1 MAALSGAIVAAALL
15 RGLKISFA
23 YYVDNLSS
31 YNTIYGT
38 LATIPVFLLLL
49 YAIWIVVILG
59 ACVTVFWEKRHG
71 HPLHP

>member
-1 MAALSGAIVAAALL
+1 MGAMVAAALL
-15 RGLKISFA
+15 RGLKVSFA
-23 YYVDNLSS
+23 YYVDHLSS
-31 YNTIYGT
+31 YNAIYGT

-59 ACVTVFWEKRHG
+59 ACVTVFWGKQHG